1 MNAPDLVQELGSRLN
16 LTGLSLTDGVCRLV
30 FDRQLPVDLEDDGA
44 GNLAY
49 HAVIGVLP
57 HGERE
62 RVLRTLMSAHLFGL
76 ETGGAAFGLHP
87 RTDEVYLFRLLPVE
101 NLEVELALRVLESFT
116 QQAETWKRR
125 WSEIS
130 QAAAAAESPS
140 ETGFVGSSLRA

>member
-30 FDRQLPVDLEDDGA
+30 FDRQLPIDLEDDGA

>member
-44 GNLAY
+44 GNLAF